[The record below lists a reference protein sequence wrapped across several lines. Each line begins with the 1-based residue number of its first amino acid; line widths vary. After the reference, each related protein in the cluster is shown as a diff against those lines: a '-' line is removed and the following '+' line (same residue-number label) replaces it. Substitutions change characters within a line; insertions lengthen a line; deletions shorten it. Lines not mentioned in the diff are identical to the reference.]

1 MPRSFLVRSRRPRP
15 RDWAHLADQHRG
27 DAYVPDCSFGR
38 GPEEGPPGR
47 EPGGDRPPHPLPVS
61 AVSPGHP
68 GPGGRRGG
76 TPVGAGAGRPDDG
89 AERPRCPQA
98 GRGAAGGLGCPL
110 CPKAFPLQR
119 MLTRHLKCHG
129 PARRHVCRCC
139 AKGFHDAFDLKRH
152 MRTHTGERGPG
163 GGGGGAGPPG
173 RGPAP
178 TSPSV
183 GSPRQGGEVGSPGVL
198 TARPRPAPPRP
209 ARDPALPLRRL
220 HQGLHSALLARVP
233 PGQGAR
239 AAAPLRLPRAAR
251 EAARVR
257 GLRLHQRAARRLRP
271 PPRPAP
277 RPRPPPAGRPRPPP
291 PALPAGPLLLS
302 PGPGSRPLRAG
313 GTARHPRNLPPFSA
327 LGPAL
332 PSPPN
337 PRGPGVVPT
346 PACPPLAEPRSPDG
360 NGGSADLFCRAGAS
374 IPVSK
379 AAATTGDGEG
389 VSNHLDSMSRFRSPP
404 TGKRAS
410 SDACTT
416 EDRPPHSS
424 EAIRLISL

>member
-27 DAYVPDCSFGR
+27 DAYVPGTPARCPPPGWGERSPRTEMPQPPSLSPTHPSCKEASSPVPKSSTPPHCSFGR

-47 EPGGDRPPHPLPVS
+47 EPGGDRPPHPLP
-61 AVSPGHP
+61 
-68 GPGGRRGG
+68 
-76 TPVGAGAGRPDDG
+76 
-89 AERPRCPQA
+89 A

-152 MRTHTGERGPG
+152 MRTHTGI
-163 GGGGGAGPPG
+163 
-173 RGPAP
+173 
-178 TSPSV
+178 
-183 GSPRQGGEVGSPGVL
+183 
-198 TARPRPAPPRP
+198 RPYRCAACTKAFTQRCSLESHLGKVHGQPPRYGY
-209 ARDPALPLRRL
+209 RERREKL
-220 HQGLHSALLARVP
+220 HVCEDCGFTS
-233 PGQGAR
+233 
-239 AAAPLRLPRAAR
+239 
-251 EAARVR
+251 
-257 GLRLHQRAARRLRP
+257 
-271 PPRPAP
+271 
-277 RPRPPPAGRPRPPP
+277 GRPDDY
-291 PALPAGPLLLS
+291 
-302 PGPGSRPLRAG
+302 
-313 GTARHPRNLPPFSA
+313 ARHRA
-327 LGPAL
+327 L
-332 PSPPN
+332 
-337 PRGPGVVPT
+337 RH
-346 PACPPLAEPRSPDG
+346 
-360 NGGSADLFCRAGAS
+360 
-374 IPVSK
+374 